1 MQNQI
6 ETEEKFIKPP
16 NTPAEEFGWNGY
28 HDLSSIYEWMEW
40 LAGKFDFITV
50 LNIGNSYNGVP
61 IKGVKLSRKAG
72 NTAVFV
78 EGGIHAR

>member
-1 MQNQI
+1 
-6 ETEEKFIKPP
+6 
-16 NTPAEEFGWNGY
+16 
-28 HDLSSIYEWMEW
+28 MEW
-40 LAGKFDFITV
+40 LAGKFDFISV